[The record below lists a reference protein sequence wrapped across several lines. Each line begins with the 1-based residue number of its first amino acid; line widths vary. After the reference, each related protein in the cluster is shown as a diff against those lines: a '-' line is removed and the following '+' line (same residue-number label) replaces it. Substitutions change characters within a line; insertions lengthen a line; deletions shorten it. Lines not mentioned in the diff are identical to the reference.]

1 MLLVAA
7 AALLLL
13 LILVVVVVVVVP
25 YWGGGGGRKEQEEEG
40 FGGGLHAEKII
51 PSIPTEILV
60 NTYYRWS
67 AGLQRIADRV
77 SDDAAASQRFA
88 VALATIKSAST
99 AMATAKQSGEAATAA
114 VAKAFSEVTAPKMSE
129 TDAVAW
135 LTANDT
141 QRGPDGTFAD
151 QYKAVQDPTSLPN
164 WQAQPVSM
172 QHFIVLS
179 SWLQVKQKVFYL
191 MQFGPPAALSAATAP
206 AVQQQAVPVSAVPPQ
221 AVSVTPATQAA
232 LPVDGSRVL
241 TPTAVMAP
249 AAMLPTS
256 VMAPPT
262 AMLPTAVMAP
272 AAMLPTAVMA
282 PTAAAAIA
290 TTPATIPAKTAI
302 IAPAATQR
310 NRSINDM
317 ARTARRPF
325 SRAAAAAGGGGK
337 MHAQRF
343 TAHTEETFTPWPPR
357 AAAAAASF

>member
-25 YWGGGGGRKEQEEEG
+25 YWGGGGGGRKEQEEEG

-256 VMAPPT
+256 VMAP
-262 AMLPTAVMAP
+262 
-272 AAMLPTAVMA
+272 
-282 PTAAAAIA
+282 TAAAAPAAIA

-302 IAPAATQR
+302 IATAATQR
-310 NRSINDM
+310 NRSIM

>member
-1 MLLVAA
+1 MPMLLVAA

-13 LILVVVVVVVVP
+13 LLILVVVVIVVVP
-25 YWGGGGGRKEQEEEG
+25 YWGGGGRKEQEEEG
-40 FGGGLHAEKII
+40 FGGGLHTEKII
-51 PSIPTEILV
+51 PSIPTETLV

-151 QYKAVQDPTSLPN
+151 QYQAVQDPTSLPN

-206 AVQQQAVPVSAVPPQ
+206 AVQQQAVPVLAVPPQ

-256 VMAPPT
+256 VMAPT
-262 AMLPTAVMAP
+262 AP
-272 AAMLPTAVMA
+272 AAPAA
-282 PTAAAAIA
+282 PAAIA
-290 TTPATIPAKTAI
+290 TTPVTIPAKTAI

-317 ARTARRPF
+317 ARTTRRPF
-325 SRAAAAAGGGGK
+325 SRAAAAGGGGK